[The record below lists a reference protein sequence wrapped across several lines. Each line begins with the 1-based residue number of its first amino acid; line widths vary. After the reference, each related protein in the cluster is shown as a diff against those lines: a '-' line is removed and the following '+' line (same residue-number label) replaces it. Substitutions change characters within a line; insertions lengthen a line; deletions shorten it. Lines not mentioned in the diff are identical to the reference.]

1 MEAKCIYV
9 EKKQSVDTGIIIR
22 KKKGIK
28 VFKVKVQVSKWK
40 QVVERKS
47 NSWKVKAICGK
58 WKQTVKIWKRN
69 VYMWK

>member
-1 MEAKCIYV
+1 MYICGKKAKCGYWNNYK
-9 EKKQSVDTGIIIR
+9 E
-22 KKKGIK
+22 KKGIK